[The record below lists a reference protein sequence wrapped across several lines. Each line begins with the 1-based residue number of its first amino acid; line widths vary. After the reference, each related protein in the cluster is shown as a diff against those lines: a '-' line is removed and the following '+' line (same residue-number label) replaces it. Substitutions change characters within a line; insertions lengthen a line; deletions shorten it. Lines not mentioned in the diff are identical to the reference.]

1 MIFKFISNN
10 SLHFVIGPT
19 SFAPVIDAAIDIV
32 ERNNGQYHVLVIIAD
47 GQVLSIHFVFSI
59 LSMMCFGCF
68 LSYISILFPER
79 LSFPPRLRE
88 ILVHRKESLVHKNKQ
103 QLIP

>member
-1 MIFKFISNN
+1 
-10 SLHFVIGPT
+10 
-19 SFAPVIDAAIDIV
+19 
-32 ERNNGQYHVLVIIAD
+32 
-47 GQVLSIHFVFSI
+47 
-59 LSMMCFGCF
+59 MMCFGCF
-68 LSYISILFPER
+68 LSYISILFPE